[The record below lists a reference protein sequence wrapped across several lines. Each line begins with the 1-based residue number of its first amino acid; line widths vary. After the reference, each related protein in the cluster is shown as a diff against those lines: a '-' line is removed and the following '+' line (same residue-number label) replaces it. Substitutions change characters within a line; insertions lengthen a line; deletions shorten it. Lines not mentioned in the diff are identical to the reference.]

1 MEMEPCK
8 VAIKEYPNTRRCFIT
23 GEYCSKQTDI
33 SKVRKTL
40 YSKNKSCKADEN
52 DGPQHSSAPEI
63 NAFVVMNFSNMSDVA
78 YEQRIKPFVE
88 SLTKYFYF
96 SEDGKSISC
105 FGNPQDAIQQDCDV
119 NHDNLQNTIK
129 PVFKDE
135 EGNTYFGVEK
145 INVVRA
151 DSNFASNFVICN
163 RVCQQMQMADLIVVD
178 VSVKNANVFY
188 ELGFRQ
194 AFNMKTVLIKDKK
207 TAMPFDISSI
217 RTLSYSETLR
227 IDEVEKGRIDIQ
239 KALEETEKSDSNDVN
254 SLINLLSINKAEIPK
269 QQNLSVDTSI
279 ILNAINDLKNKSEG
293 KSSESFIVNSETIYI
308 GDEVWFDDENGK
320 ALEIKAT
327 FLGSTGDNYFLKLID
342 GNIII
347 LEKKSKQGMSIS
359 KFPF

>member
-1 MEMEPCK
+1 MSDKNEPKKKNKKTCFVIMPISDVEGYEKGHFSRVYDYLIKPACEAAGYK
-8 VAIKEYPNTRRCFIT
+8 VERADDTAKTNMIIVDILQKAVKYDMAIC
-23 GEYCSKQTDI
+23 DI
-33 SKVRKTL
+33 SAR
-40 YSKNKSCKADEN
+40 
-52 DGPQHSSAPEI
+52 
-63 NAFVVMNFSNMSDVA
+63 
-78 YEQRIKPFVE
+78 
-88 SLTKYFYF
+88 
-96 SEDGKSISC
+96 
-105 FGNPQDAIQQDCDV
+105 
-119 NHDNLQNTIK
+119 
-129 PVFKDE
+129 
-135 EGNTYFGVEK
+135 
-145 INVVRA
+145 
-151 DSNFASNFVICN
+151 
-163 RVCQQMQMADLIVVD
+163 
-178 VSVKNANVFY
+178 NANVFY